1 METWNCWRVLNPA
14 IMWVD
19 GMLSGRRRVRRVLDK
34 LKGMLDACDASGD
47 RRTRSMLL
55 VQFQSLS
62 GLRELLTMLIGVDA
76 KACIH
81 RYDPDGWR
89 LLV

>member
-1 METWNCWRVLNPA
+1 
-14 IMWVD
+14 MWVD

-34 LKGMLDACDASGD
+34 LKRMLDACDASD

-62 GLRELLTMLIGVDA
+62 GLRELLTMLIGVHA
-76 KACIH
+76 KA
-81 RYDPDGWR
+81 R
-89 LLV
+89 